1 MRLRNLRPR
10 LGYFDLLVLGVVIV
24 ASPAL
29 LVAER
34 LTGREFQSLPLIGLM
49 TIVSLILFAR
59 VAASFR
65 ESARL
70 GTRSV
75 PKTNGSRKPPQSSSR
90 QTTRSPRPRSTARS
104 SSWNR
109 ASERLYGYTAEE
121 MVGSRIHQIIEPER
135 HAVVD
140 ETLAAIGRGVL
151 VEPHE
156 ATGVRKDGSI
166 MPVALTVSLVRGR
179 DGDRARSLDDR
190 PRHLRSQGGGGGT
203 RRAAERA
210 RGAERAAA

>member
-1 MRLRNLRPR
+1 M
-10 LGYFDLLVLGVVIV
+10 LGVVIV

-70 GTRSV
+70 RYEIGAQNERLAEAAAIVESTDDSITATSLDGTIL
-75 PKTNGSRKPPQSSSR
+75 
-90 QTTRSPRPRSTARS
+90 
-104 SSWNR
+104 SWNR

-121 MVGSRIHQIIEPER
+121 MVGTGSTRSSSPSVTRRSTRLSQRSDGACSSSRTRQP
-135 HAVVD
+135 AC
-140 ETLAAIGRGVL
+140 GR
-151 VEPHE
+151 
-156 ATGVRKDGSI
+156 T
-166 MPVALTVSLVRGR
+166 
-179 DGDRARSLDDR
+179 ARSCPSR
-190 PRHLRSQGGGGGT
+190 
-203 RRAAERA
+203 
-210 RGAERAAA
+210 